1 MLTVDANNYNYLIS
15 VTCGIM
21 LMTHVHSNLY
31 QTHTTYI
38 VSMTYN
44 NLCNQIKYI
53 YNIGV
58 LTVNIEFMWRGLETG
73 EKRAFSFY

>member
-21 LMTHVHSNLY
+21 LMTHVHSNLH
-31 QTHTTYI
+31 QTHTTHI

-44 NLCNQIKYI
+44 NLCNQIQYI
-53 YNIGV
+53 YNNWCIDGKYRIYV
-58 LTVNIEFMWRGLETG
+58 VRLRNGGKT
-73 EKRAFSFY
+73 SF